1 MSGVIDPAHQLV
13 IITRIGEFC
22 DFRRPLK
29 GLDGDAWNFLRQ
41 KLLQIEEPLYKLKS
55 QLLAATGR
63 RLVAEI
69 REKQFNAERSSDFK
83 FLFDRLISRSDFVDL
98 AMHMSPEAGPKDAEA
113 LEATLRQMKP
123 FTVFAEEKRPI
134 AERNPDYEKLVT
146 ELVKRLEL
154 EQLATVL
161 KRKPITPKRRRVI
174 LRRMRLNVFEYCT
187 VVRIPTNCNET
198 FTPFMLPRVEA
209 LIAASLRFLNK
220 HR

>member
-1 MSGVIDPAHQLV
+1 MSAIDPAHQLV

-29 GLDGDAWNFLRQ
+29 GLDGDAWSFLRQ
-41 KLLQIEEPLYKLKS
+41 KLLQIEEPLFKLKS

-69 REKQFNAERSSDFK
+69 REKPLDHERCSDYR
-83 FLFDRLISRSDFVDL
+83 FLLDRLISRSDFVDV
-98 AMHMSPEAGPKDAEA
+98 AMHLSPESGPKDATS
-113 LEATLRQMKP
+113 LE
-123 FTVFAEEKRPI
+123 TVFKRIKPCTLFDEERRPP
-134 AERNPDYEKLVT
+134 AERSPDYEKLVV
-146 ELVKRLEL
+146 ELVRRLEL
-154 EQLATVL
+154 EQLASVL
-161 KRKPITPKRRRVI
+161 KRKPITAKRRRVI

-209 LIAASLRFLNK
+209 LVAASLRFLNK